1 MRYRLYNAKIL
12 SPNFE
17 SIIDGELH
25 IDDKL
30 ISYIGDKL
38 LSVESN
44 DYDRQID
51 CHGDLL
57 IPGLKNSHT
66 HIFASFGRSKSDN
79 LPLDRWLSE
88 VIWPTEAKITGDD
101 AYVLSLLGMAE
112 NIGCGV
118 TGICDMYNHEIQRA
132 KAASEIGIRIA
143 LTDSTN
149 DFGGVDRIEDNYSI
163 LNSFDELVSYKL
175 GFHAEY
181 TTSKQLMQRISDIA
195 HKYEEPIYV
204 HNSETSKEVED
215 CLSRYNATPTEIMDS
230 LGLFDYGGC
239 GYHCVHFSD
248 IDFEIFKKHDMVAVM
263 NPCSN
268 LKLASGIAPYYR
280 FVDEGIKTAIG
291 TDGQSSNNGND
302 IFREMYLTSVL
313 NKVTSSDAS
322 KVNPIDV
329 LKSATLGGCQC
340 MRINNCGTLDVGS
353 LADIT
358 VIDMTKPNMQP
369 MLNPIANIVY
379 SANPSNVKMTIV
391 NGKILFEDGKFTTID
406 YDYILKESNSICKR
420 LYSL

>member
-1 MRYRLYNAKIL
+1 
-12 SPNFE
+12 
-17 SIIDGELH
+17 
-25 IDDKL
+25 
-30 ISYIGDKL
+30 
-38 LSVESN
+38 
-44 DYDRQID
+44 
-51 CHGDLL
+51 
-57 IPGLKNSHT
+57 
-66 HIFASFGRSKSDN
+66 
-79 LPLDRWLSE
+79 
-88 VIWPTEAKITGDD
+88 
-101 AYVLSLLGMAE
+101 
-112 NIGCGV
+112 
-118 TGICDMYNHEIQRA
+118 
-132 KAASEIGIRIA
+132 
-143 LTDSTN
+143 
-149 DFGGVDRIEDNYSI
+149 
-163 LNSFDELVSYKL
+163 
-175 GFHAEY
+175 
-181 TTSKQLMQRISDIA
+181 
-195 HKYEEPIYV
+195 
-204 HNSETSKEVED
+204 
-215 CLSRYNATPTEIMDS
+215 
-230 LGLFDYGGC
+230 
-239 GYHCVHFSD
+239 
-248 IDFEIFKKHDMVAVM
+248 M

-406 YDYILKESNSICKR
+406 YDYVLKESNSICKR